1 MNAPANTLTMRQ
13 QHQAYCEKLLAG
25 IDQTALS
32 PDEQWHLRRRLGIGG
47 SEIGTILGLN
57 KYQTPFDLWL
67 IKTGRKT
74 PDDLSDKPPFTGGTN
89 WKRWLPMNTP
99 SVPGSW

>member
-1 MNAPANTLTMRQ
+1 MLSLLQSLRQ
-13 QHQAYCEKLLAG
+13 QHQAYCEKLLAD
-25 IDQTALS
+25 IDQAALS

-74 PDDLSDKPPFTGGTN
+74 PDDLSDKPAIH
-89 WKRWLPMNTP
+89 
-99 SVPGSW
+99 